1 MSQPTL
7 WLHLG
12 WKKAQTVFSS
22 MLKEARN
29 PIKCPYG
36 RLKARWGILNKKI
49 DFKLESI
56 PTIILTYFA
65 FHNFFE
71 RNKKGVGEDLF
82 QSQQVFQ
89 RNIQNSQENL
99 SDKIYS
105 GNTTEGIHVKDFLTE
120 YISQNLPDCY

>member
-1 MSQPTL
+1 M
-7 WLHLG
+7 
-12 WKKAQTVFSS
+12 
-22 MLKEARN
+22 
-29 PIKCPYG
+29 
-36 RLKARWGILNKKI
+36 NKKI

-71 RNKKGVGEDLF
+71 RNKKSVCEDLF

-89 RNIQNSQENL
+89 RNTQNSQENL

-105 GNTTEGIHVKDFLTE
+105 ENTTEGIYVRDLLTE